1 MQAGKARRATSATL
15 CNASSSRSHA
25 VCRIMVDGPRGGSVT
40 LVDCAGSERKE
51 DSMYHTKEQREEGAQ
66 INASLHALKEC
77 VRMRAAKLVRGRVEG
92 RAGEVTRPD
101 LTCCT
106 DLQRSS

>member
-1 MQAGKARRATSATL
+1 M
-15 CNASSSRSHA
+15 
-25 VCRIMVDGPRGGSVT
+25 CRISVEGSRGSLT

-77 VRMRAAKLVRGRVEG
+77 VRMRAAKLVRGGGVRTSDSNV
-92 RAGEVTRPD
+92 P
-101 LTCCT
+101 
-106 DLQRSS
+106 SSPGSLRRLPHQHCQA

>member
-1 MQAGKARRATSATL
+1 M
-15 CNASSSRSHA
+15 
-25 VCRIMVDGPRGGSVT
+25 CRITVEGARGGPVGSVT

-77 VRMRAAKLVRGRVEG
+77 VRMRAAKMVRHRG
-92 RAGEVTRPD
+92 
-101 LTCCT
+101 
-106 DLQRSS
+106 